1 MSAAEGAKGS
11 GGLGLGALLRQRR
24 QALGQPL
31 AEIARDSR
39 IRLAYLEAIEEG
51 RYDDLPGSAYAPGFV
66 RSYAEHLGL
75 DGDEVVRRFRAERGA
90 PKEASKLRFPSPM
103 NEASAPRGAVLLIGA
118 LIVLLAYGIYY
129 LTSPRMLDVAEVVLP
144 VPESLRQ
151 LIPDRSSGE
160 PPPAKPVAVAPSAAG
175 APPAKAPAPVP
186 TPPAATP
193 MAQAPNP
200 APPPPASPVVAAPP
214 PAASIPAAPAGAP
227 APPSDSAG
235 NRVILRATSD
245 AWVEVRDRPGRTVLI
260 SRILKAGETFPVPDR
275 PGLTLLTGNA
285 GGIEV
290 IIDGQALAPLG
301 KAGSVKRNVA
311 LDAEQLRGTLNAA
324 N

>member
-1 MSAAEGAKGS
+1 MNAVDEIKG
-11 GGLGLGALLRQRR
+11 GGGLGALLRQRR
-24 QALGQPL
+24 QTLGQPL

-39 IRLAYLEAIEEG
+39 IRLAYLEAIEDG
-51 RYDDLPGSAYAPGFV
+51 RYGDLPGSAYAAGFV

-90 PKEASKLRFPSPM
+90 PKEAAKLRFPSPM

-118 LIVLLAYGIYY
+118 LIILLAYGIYY

-151 LIPDRSSGE
+151 LIPERGRGAE
-160 PPPAKPVAVAPSAAG
+160 PLPPASSPAGPAPAVKASASLQPAPAALPAAATTAPSTTAPPLHGPSAAVAAAPSAAAAAAPG
-175 APPAKAPAPVP
+175 AAAPSAPPA
-186 TPPAATP
+186 T
-193 MAQAPNP
+193 
-200 APPPPASPVVAAPP
+200 
-214 PAASIPAAPAGAP
+214 
-227 APPSDSAG
+227 AG
-235 NRVILRATSD
+235 NRIVLRATSD

-260 SRILKAGETFPVPDR
+260 SRILKAGEAFPVPDR

-290 IIDGQALAPLG
+290 IVDGRTLAPLG
-301 KAGSVKRNVA
+301 RPGTVKRNVA
-311 LDAEQLRGTLNAA
+311 LDADQLRGTLNAV